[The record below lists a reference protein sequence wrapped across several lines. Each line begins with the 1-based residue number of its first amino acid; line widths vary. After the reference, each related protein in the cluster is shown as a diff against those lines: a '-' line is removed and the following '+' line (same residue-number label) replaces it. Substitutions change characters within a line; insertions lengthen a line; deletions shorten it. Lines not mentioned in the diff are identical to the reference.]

1 MSTTVT
7 NSHMTTA
14 GSLDG
19 EETILLVEDYEP
31 IRRLLSLGL
40 GSRGYRV
47 LAAADGDEALE
58 IAEQESGVID
68 LLLTDIVMPGINGRE
83 LADALSVTRPETRI
97 LFTSAYS
104 GHTMVGRGITKAGDG
119 FIKKPYLADD
129 LAQKIREVLQ
139 TDLPNTRL

>member
-1 MSTTVT
+1 MSPSST
-7 NSHMTTA
+7 NANTPDV

-40 GSRGYRV
+40 GTRGYRV
-47 LAAADGDEALE
+47 LAAADGEEALE
-58 IAEQESGVID
+58 LARAESGVID
-68 LLLTDIVMPGINGRE
+68 LLLTDVVMPGINGRE
-83 LADALSVTRPETRI
+83 LADELSVARPEMRI

-104 GHTMVGRGITKAGDG
+104 GHTVVGRGITKAGDG

-129 LAQKIREVLQ
+129 LARKIREVLH
-139 TDLPNTRL
+139 TL